1 MSNQS
6 RCSNKRIFTVESNP
20 PPGRRNTE
28 SSHGELQKQ
37 HVTLQ
42 LWELSGWLKT
52 EAKVQINKVLKNKQK
67 KWHKQFVL
75 WQQQQQ
81 QQQKENKQKY
91 NFYDLSNTGL

>member
-6 RCSNKRIFTVESNP
+6 RCSNKRIFTVESNS
-20 PPGRRNTE
+20 PPGRGTTE

-42 LWELSGWLKT
+42 PRELSGWLKT

-75 WQQQQQ
+75 WQKQ
-81 QQQKENKQKY
+81 QQQKENKQKH